1 MDLAAYFV
9 GISAIVIAVF
19 LATGLQLWQVIRS
32 DARIDRIEAKL
43 ESEIKHQGE
52 TLRSETKEQGKT
64 LRAEINHQ
72 GKTLRAEINHQ
83 GKTLRAEMKEQG
95 ETLRAEMREWGT
107 GLEAQMQEL
116 RAEVRLAGQRVSD
129 AELEQARLNGVNS
142 VLTAQSHTHESA
154 AD

>member
-72 GKTLRAEINHQ
+72 GKTLRAE
-83 GKTLRAEMKEQG
+83 MKEQG

-142 VLTAQSHTHESA
+142 VLTA
-154 AD
+154 

>member
-52 TLRSETKEQGKT
+52 TLR
-64 LRAEINHQ
+64 
-72 GKTLRAEINHQ
+72 
-83 GKTLRAEMKEQG
+83 AEMKSEI
-95 ETLRAEMREWGT
+95 
-107 GLEAQMQEL
+107 QEL
-116 RAEVRLAGQRVSD
+116 RAEVRLAAQRVSD

>member
-43 ESEIKHQGE
+43 ESEIKRQGE
-52 TLRSETKEQGKT
+52 TLGSD
-64 LRAEINHQ
+64 
-72 GKTLRAEINHQ
+72 
-83 GKTLRAEMKEQG
+83 MKQQG
-95 ETLRAEMREWGT
+95 ETLRAEMKQQGETLRAEMKQQGET
-107 GLEAQMQEL
+107 LRADLKAEIQEL
-116 RAEVRLAGQRVSD
+116 RAEVRLAAQRVSD